1 MKIFLHWIISA
12 IAIGVAAYIVPG
24 VTLTLGGALV
34 GAVVL
39 GALNMLIKPIII
51 VLTLPIN
58 IVTLGLFT
66 LIINAFLVWLA
77 SLIVPGFGVATFWT
91 AFFFALVFAIV
102 NSVFNL
108 WRKD

>member
-12 IAIGVAAYIVPG
+12 IAIVVAAYIVPG
-24 VTLTLGGALV
+24 VTLTLGGAIV
-34 GAVVL
+34 GAVVI
-39 GALNMLIKPIII
+39 GALNILIKPIII

-66 LIINAFLVWLA
+66 LVINAFLVWLA

-91 AFFFALVFAIV
+91 AFFFALVLTII
-102 NSVFNL
+102 NWVFHFWN
-108 WRKD
+108 RP